1 MSYIGKWQFHSIGA
15 VIDDEE
21 GLVFLNAEEYLASPM
36 PYIDETDEDEVASE
50 MKERKQTVGSQIEVC
65 EDGTCYML
73 MPLPENASKEEVD
86 AAVAAGYI
94 KLHNGMMTD
103 DPFIWEEREGNLW
116 LNMNKGSD
124 EFIQVSDGSGYLTL
138 VTTRYTKVD

>member
-1 MSYIGKWQFHSIGA
+1 MSYIGKWQFHSIG
-15 VIDDEE
+15 VVNDEE

-36 PYIDETDEDEVASE
+36 PYIDETDEDLVASE
-50 MKERKQTVGSQIEVC
+50 MKERKQTAGSQIEVC
-65 EDGTCYML
+65 EDGTFYML
-73 MPLPENASKEEVD
+73 MPLPENVSKEEVD

-94 KLHNGMMTD
+94 KLHNGMITD

-124 EFIQVSDGSGYLTL
+124 EFIQVSDGSGYLTV